1 MPIAARSSPWR
12 YSDRPTGR
20 PGTPASE
27 SRPQKGSQFRFSLNF
42 I

>member
-12 YSDRPTGR
+12 YSARRAGR
-20 PGTPASE
+20 PGGPASD
-27 SRPQKGSQFRFSLNF
+27 SQPQKGSQFRFSLNF